1 MEPSERSKQAPLK
14 EDYGFHAVAPYSGA
28 CFDLSDGSMIS
39 AGVKIPVVPKLY
51 PHARTATEGGKRAMY
66 LSDQLD
72 EAGKRLLRI
81 ISQNKGGANRDMEKL
96 LKQINA
102 LCDKLES

>member
-1 MEPSERSKQAPLK
+1 
-14 EDYGFHAVAPYSGA
+14 
-28 CFDLSDGSMIS
+28 
-39 AGVKIPVVPKLY
+39 
-51 PHARTATEGGKRAMY
+51 MY
-66 LSDQLD
+66 LSAQLD

-81 ISQNKGGANRDMEKL
+81 IGQNKGGANRDMEKL